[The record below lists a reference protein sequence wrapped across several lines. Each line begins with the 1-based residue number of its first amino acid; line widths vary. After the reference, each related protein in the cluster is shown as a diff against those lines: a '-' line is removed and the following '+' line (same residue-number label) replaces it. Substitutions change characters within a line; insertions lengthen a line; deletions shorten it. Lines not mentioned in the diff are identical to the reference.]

1 MFTFDIVTFALAIN
15 SLVLKIAIAINYLD
29 LYSAITITYF
39 DLVVNSFENKL
50 ASLEA
55 TLVRNSADFSLTY

>member
-15 SLVLKIAIAINYLD
+15 SLVLKIAIAINHLV

-39 DLVVNSFENKL
+39 DLVFNSF
-50 ASLEA
+50 
-55 TLVRNSADFSLTY
+55 